1 MARLEVTIAKGATR
15 DSILVRRGV
24 VEIASFAFPKKGPI
38 PHDYVHL
45 IVEAAFGLGD
55 GFWGMVSRGIPP
67 QDIQEIAKAGGHA
80 SASRAVAPAPE
91 IVELIQAERLV
102 ECFEADLWSGGADHE
117 TFRSIAAAACTQSF
131 VPCPALADDTINSVR
146 ANIAA
151 FARAWIAA
159 PVGARF
165 AFNWPIRSI

>member
-1 MARLEVTIAKGATR
+1 MARLEVTITKGMAQ
-15 DSILVRRGV
+15 DSIVVRRGS
-24 VEIASFAFPKKGPI
+24 EEAASFAFPKKGPI

-45 IVEAAFGLGD
+45 VVEGAFGLRD

-131 VPCPALADDTINSVR
+131 VPCPALADDTLDSVR

-151 FARAWIAA
+151 FARACIAA
-159 PVGARF
+159 PTGAHF
-165 AFNWPIRSI
+165 SFNWPNRA